1 MAFRSKPISS
11 ISSRSFSTVPR
22 IIGRMNTAVPWKI
35 VRAFSGP
42 QGYVGYPELTEEPE
56 NILENIELTNGR
68 SALA

>member
-1 MAFRSKPISS
+1 
-11 ISSRSFSTVPR
+11 
-22 IIGRMNTAVPWKI
+22 MNTAVPWKI